1 MQFLYDAYESIR
13 DFLELGGPV
22 LRVIAVV
29 ILIMWVLI
37 LERLIYFRTG
47 LQDVIRDAFAE
58 WEARPDT
65 VLDRLCR
72 RATRVARG

>member
-1 MQFLYDAYESIR
+1 MQAIYDAYEAIR

-22 LRVIAVV
+22 LRIIAVV

-47 LQDVIRDAFAE
+47 LQEVIRQSFAE
-58 WEARPDT
+58 WEARPE
-65 VLDRLCR
+65 R
-72 RATRVARG
+72 RS